1 MSSADIGD
9 LRTRE
14 GGKQVA
20 RLPIGSD
27 AEAGHEEQNGERR
40 ARYHVLA
47 AHATV
52 QGEHQLAEYVAK
64 LELGECAR
72 ILAASPIPLST
83 LAARD
88 PASRVGAGEDRD
100 FEEVIRAWTLRVLS
114 GVEGG

>member
-1 MSSADIGD
+1 M
-9 LRTRE
+9 
-14 GGKQVA
+14 A

-27 AEAGHEEQNGERR
+27 AEAGHEKQNGERR

-100 FEEVIRAWTLRVLS
+100 LEEVIRAWTLRVLS